1 MTRKLPRVIVPA
13 LLLLG
18 VAACDDAG
26 DATSDPAT
34 APNVQHESTD
44 SDEVG
49 SVVIEVRDNSF
60 APDGTEVAVG
70 ETVTWDFSTADRP
83 HDVVF
88 DDQRGSAILEDGTW
102 STSFDQPGT
111 YAYECTLHSGM
122 TGQIT
127 VTG

>member
-1 MTRKLPRVIVPA
+1 MTRKLPRVILPA

-18 VAACDDAG
+18 AAACDDAG

-34 APNVQHESTD
+34 SPTVQHESTD

-49 SVVIEVRDNSF
+49 SVVIEVGDNSF
-60 APDGTEVAVG
+60 APDETEVAVG
-70 ETVTWDFSTADRP
+70 EIVTWDFSTADRP

-88 DDQRGSAILEDGTW
+88 DDQHGSAILEEGTW